1 MTPDEKLFDDAISQA
16 LNILR
21 LGASKRS
28 AAMRRLERMAKEI
41 VASLQDEELTR
52 LNRKELERFIKG
64 VEKVVGKYYGE
75 FEASLELNDI
85 ARVIADQTAN
95 SLQLALGLDA
105 VGLPKDSY
113 FKAIHSNVLIEGSPS
128 ADWWRGQEVATQ
140 RRFTGAVRTGLL
152 NNETNQQIIRRIVG
166 NAEVPGE
173 MDITWRQA
181 ASLVQTSV
189 QAVAN
194 DGRRKT
200 FEANADVLKGIR
212 QVSTLDSHTSVVC
225 ISYSGA
231 SWNMKYEPLDGSP
244 AYNGGTPRHFLCRS
258 IEVPM
263 TKTFRELGYD
273 IDEPTPTTRASDE
286 GQIDAK
292 TDFNAFLKRK
302 GKDYQDDI
310 LGEGRAE
317 LWRKGKITL
326 RDLISGD
333 GRELT
338 LEELRR
344 KYS

>member
-1 MTPDEKLFDDAISQA
+1 MTPDDKLFDDAITYA

-28 AAMRRLERMAKEI
+28 ATMRKLEAMAKEI

-52 LNRKELERFIKG
+52 LKRKDLERFLKNA
-64 VEKVVGKYYGE
+64 EKIVAKHYGIIQNAL
-75 FEASLELNDI
+75 EASDI
-85 ARVIADQTAN
+85 AKVIADQTAN
-95 SLQLALGLDA
+95 SLQLAMGLDA
-105 VGLPKDSY
+105 VGLPRDSY
-113 FKAIHSNVLIEGSPS
+113 FRSVFSNVLIEGSPS
-128 ADWWRGQEVATQ
+128 ADWWLGQQVNTQ

-166 NAEVPGE
+166 TSEVPGE
-173 MDITWRQA
+173 MDITRRHA

-189 QAVAN
+189 QAIAN
-194 DGRRKT
+194 DARRKT
-200 FEANADVLKGIR
+200 FEANSDVLSGIR

-225 ISYSGA
+225 IAYSGA
-231 SWNMKYEPLDGSP
+231 KWNMKHEPIGNSP
-244 AYNGGTPRHFLCRS
+244 AYNGGCPRHFNCRS
-258 IEVPM
+258 VEVPI
-263 TKTFRELGYD
+263 TKTFRELGID
-273 IDEPTPTTRASDE
+273 IDEAPVTTRASDE

-292 TDFNAFLKRK
+292 TTFDEFLKRK
-302 GKDYQDDI
+302 GKAYQDEI

-317 LWRKGKITL
+317 LWRSGKITL

-344 KYS
+344 LYS

>member
-1 MTPDEKLFDDAISQA
+1 MTPDDKLFDDAIAQA

-28 AAMRRLERMAKEI
+28 ATMRKLEAMAKEI

-52 LNRKELERFIKG
+52 LKRKDLERFLKNAEAI
-64 VEKVVGKYYGE
+64 VGKHYAE
-75 FEASLELNDI
+75 LQNSLELEDI
-85 ARVIADQTAN
+85 ARVIAGQTAN
-95 SLQLALGLDA
+95 SLQLAMGLDA

-113 FKAIHSNVLIEGSPS
+113 FKAVHSNVLIEGSPA
-128 ADWWRGQEVATQ
+128 ADWWRGQEVAAK
-140 RRFTGAVRTGLL
+140 RRFTGAVRQGLL
-152 NNETNQQIIRRIVG
+152 NGETNQQIISRIVG

-173 MDITWRQA
+173 MDITRRHA
-181 ASLVQTSV
+181 AALVQTSV

-200 FEANADVLKGIR
+200 FEANADVLAGIR

-225 ISYSGA
+225 IAYSGA
-231 SWNMKYEPLDGSP
+231 KWNMKYEPIGGSP
-244 AYNGGTPRHFLCRS
+244 PYNGGTPRHFVCRS

-263 TKTFRELGYD
+263 TKTFRELGLD
-273 IDEPTPTTRASDE
+273 IDEAPVTTRASDE

-292 TDFNAFLKRK
+292 TTFDAFLKRK
-302 GKDYQDDI
+302 GKAYQDDI

-326 RDLISGD
+326 RDLINGD

-344 KYS
+344 LYS